1 MHVAHFIHRYPPA
14 LGGAEAY
21 CARLTEFLV
30 GRGHVVQVWTSNAI
44 ELEEMWQP
52 RNPNSPQSRREHRE
66 NRNNSDFALR
76 SLRLCGENDFTVRR
90 FPPLGFPGRRYILK
104 ALSLIPH
111 PRWQSLT
118 MPCNPVCLG
127 MWREAAKYEG
137 PLDAVHAFAFPY
149 SFPIACGLKLARRR
163 GVPFFLTPF
172 LHLGDPTDPH
182 NRTRKQY
189 TSRPLRWLSRQA
201 DGVFVQTESEF
212 DAVVQLGVPST
223 KVTLQG
229 LGVDSQ
235 ECTGGDRAAI
245 RQTWGVTPDT
255 VVLGHLA
262 NNSVE
267 KGTVDLLRTVQQLP
281 DNARIVLAGPE
292 MPNFRRFWDAFPLK
306 DRVIRMGQ
314 ISDAMKRDFFAG
326 IDAFVLPSR
335 TDSFGLVLLEAWAN
349 GKPVVVYRAGGPGDL
364 VRDGDDGLQVRCGD
378 VNELSEKLRVIV
390 NDVALRERLGK
401 VGADRVR
408 TEFQWADKLACVERV
423 LRGTTP
429 TNDDSW
435 ALAVTQ
441 RQ

>member
-21 CARLTEFLV
+21 CARLTEFLI
-30 GRGHVVQVWTSNAI
+30 GRGHAVQVWTSNAI
-44 ELEEMWQP
+44 ELEEMWKP
-52 RNPNSPQSRREHRE
+52 RRASISSRV
-66 NRNNSDFALR
+66 DPII
-76 SLRLCGENDFTVRR
+76 RR
-90 FPPLGFPGRRYILK
+90 FPPLGFPSRRYILK

-111 PRWQSLT
+111 PKWQSLT

-149 SFPIACGLKLARRR
+149 SFPIACGLRLARRR

-172 LHLGDPTDPH
+172 LHLGDRTDPH
-182 NRTRKQY
+182 DRTRKQY
-189 TSRPLRWLSRQA
+189 TTRPLRWLLRQA

-212 DAVVQLGVPST
+212 DAVVQLGVPSA

-235 ECTGGDRAAI
+235 ECTGGDRAVI
-245 RQTWGVTPDT
+245 RQTWGVASDT

-267 KGTVDLLRTVQQLP
+267 KGTVDLLQTLRQLP
-281 DNARIVLAGPE
+281 ENVLIVLAGPE

-306 DRVIRMGQ
+306 HRVIRMGQ

-349 GKPVVVYRAGGPGDL
+349 SKPVVVYRAGGPGDL
-364 VRDGDDGLQVRCGD
+364 VRDGDDGLQVRCGN
-378 VNELSEKLRVIV
+378 VNELSETLRMIV
-390 NDVALRERLGK
+390 NDAALRERLGK
-401 VGADRVR
+401 VGDERVR
-408 TEFQWADKLACVERV
+408 TEFQWAAKLACVERV
-423 LRGTTP
+423 LQCTTP
-429 TNDDSW
+429 TNNDSW

-441 RQ
+441 KQ